1 MASIYDSQ
9 IIDSRNIEKNRMNDH
24 LKSTNTIQPKS
35 FQKDFGTS
43 IEASFNKDTNNFIS
57 TLSGEKITKE
67 DFTHS
72 NMTPFFGSKVR
83 QNTDIDR
90 TEGIVSRHTGV
101 SDLDKPK
108 DEISPMFQSYKENVH
123 GDRYDYENRARYKPS
138 KYHQGVPIQ
147 EPVNVGPGLNKGFTA
162 APSGGFQQ
170 SDSREYALKRG
181 VDDLRVKTNPKI
193 IYEGRHTDGF
203 KGSRRGLQADV
214 KQNCAVRV
222 HDWSKVRLN
231 PMTDNKQ
238 YTVRIQHCSD
248 TLKVGPKRTNYLGT
262 MVDPAKGLA
271 VGIVDKLKETLKHA
285 SLFEFIGFVGDKDK
299 QVTYYDPNDTAR
311 TTIRETTQKESN
323 GYDGNIGNKEKTS
336 TYNYD
341 STDTARTTIRET
353 TQKESNG
360 YDGNIGNKEK
370 TSTYSHDSTDF
381 AKTTERETQHTYYSG
396 TGESIHD
403 RPTDYT
409 QIYNAELNELRE
421 GISKGR
427 EPTTTSVK
435 VGGIAS
441 QIGEVELSNG
451 MENNYLSPME
461 SKVDTK
467 LDSCDIN
474 MTDNKKDNDPDDRL
488 DPELIEVLREN
499 PYERILAD
507 LAAKEDRR
515 KDIEI
520 RIRENNVRET
530 ESCEC

>member
-1 MASIYDSQ
+1 MASIYDSH

-57 TLSGEKITKE
+57 TLSGERITKE

-123 GDRYDYENRARYKPS
+123 GDRYDYENRARYIPS
-138 KYHQGVPIQ
+138 NYQQGVPIQ

-193 IYEGRHTDGF
+193 VYEGRHTDGF

-231 PMTDNKQ
+231 PVTDNKQ

-248 TLKVGPKRTNYLGT
+248 TLKVGPKRTNYIGT
-262 MVDPAKGLA
+262 MVDPVKGLT

-299 QVTYYDPNDTAR
+299 QVTYYDPN
-311 TTIRETTQKESN
+311 
-323 GYDGNIGNKEKTS
+323 
-336 TYNYD
+336 
-341 STDTARTTIRET
+341 DTARTTIRET

-451 MENNYLSPME
+451 MENTYLAPME

-515 KDIEI
+515 KNVEI
-520 RIRENNVRET
+520 RIRETNVREND
-530 ESCEC
+530 SCEC

>member
-57 TLSGEKITKE
+57 TLSGERITKE

-123 GDRYDYENRARYKPS
+123 GDRYDYENRARYIPS
-138 KYHQGVPIQ
+138 NYQQGVPIQ

-193 IYEGRHTDGF
+193 VYEGRHTDGF

-231 PMTDNKQ
+231 PVTDNKQ

-248 TLKVGPKRTNYLGT
+248 TLKVGPKRTNYIGT
-262 MVDPAKGLA
+262 MVDPVKGLT

-299 QVTYYDPNDTAR
+299 QVTYYDPN
-311 TTIRETTQKESN
+311 
-323 GYDGNIGNKEKTS
+323 
-336 TYNYD
+336 
-341 STDTARTTIRET
+341 DTARTTIRET

-451 MENNYLSPME
+451 MENTYLAPME

-515 KDIEI
+515 KNVEI
-520 RIRENNVRET
+520 RIRETNVREND
-530 ESCEC
+530 SCEC

>member
-193 IYEGRHTDGF
+193 VYEGRHTDGF

-248 TLKVGPKRTNYLGT
+248 TLKVGPKRTNYIGT
-262 MVDPAKGLA
+262 MVDPVKGLT

-323 GYDGNIGNKEKTS
+323 GYDGNIGNK
-336 TYNYD
+336 
-341 STDTARTTIRET
+341 A
-353 TQKESNG
+353 
-360 YDGNIGNKEK
+360 K

-451 MENNYLSPME
+451 MENTYLAPME

-520 RIRENNVRET
+520 RIRENNVREN

>member
-170 SDSREYALKRG
+170 NDSREYALKRG

-193 IYEGRHTDGF
+193 VYEGRHTDGF

-231 PMTDNKQ
+231 PVTDNKQ

-248 TLKVGPKRTNYLGT
+248 TLKVGPKRTNYIGT
-262 MVDPAKGLA
+262 MVDPVKGLT

-299 QVTYYDPNDTAR
+299 QVTYYDPN
-311 TTIRETTQKESN
+311 
-323 GYDGNIGNKEKTS
+323 
-336 TYNYD
+336 
-341 STDTARTTIRET
+341 DTARTTIRET

-451 MENNYLSPME
+451 MENTYLAPME

-520 RIRENNVRET
+520 RIRETNVREND
-530 ESCEC
+530 SCEC

>member
-138 KYHQGVPIQ
+138 KYQQGVPIQ

-181 VDDLRVKTNPKI
+181 IDDLRVKTNPKI
-193 IYEGRHTDGF
+193 VYEGRHTDGF

-248 TLKVGPKRTNYLGT
+248 TLKVGPKRTNYIGT
-262 MVDPAKGLA
+262 MVDPVKGLT

-299 QVTYYDPNDTAR
+299 QVTYYDPN
-311 TTIRETTQKESN
+311 
-323 GYDGNIGNKEKTS
+323 
-336 TYNYD
+336 
-341 STDTARTTIRET
+341 DTARTTIRET

-451 MENNYLSPME
+451 MENTYLAPME

-515 KDIEI
+515 KNVEI
-520 RIRENNVRET
+520 RIRENNVREND
-530 ESCEC
+530 SCEC

>member
-57 TLSGEKITKE
+57 TLSGERITKE

-123 GDRYDYENRARYKPS
+123 GDRYDYENRARYIPS
-138 KYHQGVPIQ
+138 NYQQGVPIQ

-162 APSGGFQQ
+162 TPSGGFQQ

-193 IYEGRHTDGF
+193 VYEGRHTDGF

-231 PMTDNKQ
+231 PVTDNKQ

-248 TLKVGPKRTNYLGT
+248 TLKVGPKRTNYIGT
-262 MVDPAKGLA
+262 MVDPVKGLT

-323 GYDGNIGNKEKTS
+323 GYDGK
-336 TYNYD
+336 
-341 STDTARTTIRET
+341 
-353 TQKESNG
+353 
-360 YDGNIGNKEK
+360 IGNKEK

-451 MENNYLSPME
+451 MENTYLAPME

-515 KDIEI
+515 KNVEI
-520 RIRENNVRET
+520 RIRETNVREND
-530 ESCEC
+530 SCEC

>member
-57 TLSGEKITKE
+57 TLSGERITKE

-123 GDRYDYENRARYKPS
+123 GDRYDYENRARYIPS
-138 KYHQGVPIQ
+138 NYHQGVPIQ

-170 SDSREYALKRG
+170 SDSREYALEKG

-238 YTVRIQHCSD
+238 YTVRIQHYSD
-248 TLKVGPKRTNYLGT
+248 TLKVGPKRTSYIGT
-262 MVDPAKGLA
+262 MVDPVKGLT

-299 QVTYYDPNDTAR
+299 QVTYYDPN
-311 TTIRETTQKESN
+311 
-323 GYDGNIGNKEKTS
+323 
-336 TYNYD
+336 
-341 STDTARTTIRET
+341 DTARTTIRET

-451 MENNYLSPME
+451 MENTYLAPME

-515 KDIEI
+515 KNVEI
-520 RIRENNVRET
+520 RIRETNVREND
-530 ESCEC
+530 SCEC

>member
-9 IIDSRNIEKNRMNDH
+9 IIDSCNIEKNRMNDH

-193 IYEGRHTDGF
+193 VYEGRHTDGF

-248 TLKVGPKRTNYLGT
+248 TLKVGPKRTNYIGT
-262 MVDPAKGLA
+262 MVDPVKGLT

-323 GYDGNIGNKEKTS
+323 GYDGNIGNK
-336 TYNYD
+336 
-341 STDTARTTIRET
+341 A
-353 TQKESNG
+353 
-360 YDGNIGNKEK
+360 K

-451 MENNYLSPME
+451 MENTYLAPME

-520 RIRENNVRET
+520 RIRENNVRENK
-530 ESCEC
+530 SCEC

>member
-83 QNTDIDR
+83 QNIDIDR
-90 TEGIVSRHTGV
+90 TEGIVSRYTGV

-123 GDRYDYENRARYKPS
+123 GDRYDYENRARYTPS
-138 KYHQGVPIQ
+138 KYQQGVPIQ
-147 EPVNVGPGLNKGFTA
+147 EPVNVGPGLNQGFTA

-193 IYEGRHTDGF
+193 VYEGRHTDGF

-238 YTVRIQHCSD
+238 YTVRVQHCSD
-248 TLKVGPKRTNYLGT
+248 TLKIGPKRTNYIGT
-262 MVDPAKGLA
+262 MVDPVKGLT
-271 VGIVDKLKETLKHA
+271 VGIVDKVKETLKHA

-299 QVTYYDPNDTAR
+299 QITYYDPNDTAR
-311 TTIRETTQKESN
+311 TTIRETTH
-323 GYDGNIGNKEKTS
+323 
-336 TYNYD
+336 
-341 STDTARTTIRET
+341 
-353 TQKESNG
+353 KESNG

-451 MENNYLSPME
+451 MENNYLAPME

-499 PYERILAD
+499 PYENILAD

-515 KDIEI
+515 KNIEI
-520 RIRENNVRET
+520 RIRENNVREND
-530 ESCEC
+530 SCEC

>member
-1 MASIYDSQ
+1 M
-9 IIDSRNIEKNRMNDH
+9 
-24 LKSTNTIQPKS
+24 
-35 FQKDFGTS
+35 
-43 IEASFNKDTNNFIS
+43 
-57 TLSGEKITKE
+57 
-67 DFTHS
+67 
-72 NMTPFFGSKVR
+72 
-83 QNTDIDR
+83 
-90 TEGIVSRHTGV
+90 
-101 SDLDKPK
+101 
-108 DEISPMFQSYKENVH
+108 
-123 GDRYDYENRARYKPS
+123 DYQ
-138 KYHQGVPIQ
+138 QGVPIQ

-193 IYEGRHTDGF
+193 VYEGRHTDGF

-231 PMTDNKQ
+231 PVTDNKQ
-238 YTVRIQHCSD
+238 YTVRIQHCND
-248 TLKVGPKRTNYLGT
+248 TLKVGPKRTNYIGT
-262 MVDPAKGLA
+262 MVDPVKGLT

-299 QVTYYDPNDTAR
+299 QVTYYDPN
-311 TTIRETTQKESN
+311 
-323 GYDGNIGNKEKTS
+323 
-336 TYNYD
+336 
-341 STDTARTTIRET
+341 DTARTTIRET

-451 MENNYLSPME
+451 MENTYLAPME

-520 RIRENNVRET
+520 RIRETNVREND
-530 ESCEC
+530 SCEC